1 MEKDHTAEV
10 TAQGHLIDS
19 GTMSQVLDQ
28 IVLHDGRFE
37 ILEFRVGRT
46 NQEASTA
53 RLKVLASDAATL
65 ELIVERLHDFGFRR
79 PTEEDIELKTVS
91 VDGAAP
97 EEFYSTTNHPTLV
110 RHRGE
115 LLTVEN
121 QRMDSVIVLHDGR
134 ARCVKLRDL
143 RRGDEVVCGLRGV
156 SVEVVSRDRDRSD
169 FGFMQHEVSS
179 ERHVHLAVRKLAGDL
194 IGLRRE
200 AVGRGEKRAPV
211 AVVAGPVVV
220 HTGAAESLE
229 WFIENGYIRAL
240 LAGNAL
246 AAHDLERNLFGT
258 SLGISEDTG
267 HPVEEGHR
275 NHVRAINTARLHGG
289 IEALVDNGI
298 LKSGI
303 FYTCI
308 RNRVP
313 FVLAGSIRDDG
324 PLLEVITEMS
334 AAQEAYAEALQGIE
348 VVLILAT
355 MLHGIGV
362 GNMIPSTV
370 MTVCVDI
377 HAPVVTKLADRG
389 SAQTLGVV
397 TDVGLFLRLLAEEVR
412 SSQEG
417 SED

>member
-1 MEKDHTAEV
+1 MERSNIAEV

-53 RLKVLASDAATL
+53 RLRVLAPDDHTL
-65 ELIVERLHDFGFRR
+65 ELILERLHDFGFQR
-79 PTEEDIELKTVS
+79 PKVEDIVLKQVT

-97 EEFYSTTNHPTLV
+97 EDFYSTTNHTTVV
-110 RHRGE
+110 RHQDR

-121 QRMDSVIVLHDGR
+121 QRMDSVIVVRDGR

-143 RRGDEVVCGLRGV
+143 RRGDPVVCGLQGV
-156 SVEVVSRDRDRSD
+156 RVEVVSKDRDRSD
-169 FGFMQHEVSS
+169 FGFMQHDVSS

-194 IGLRRE
+194 IQWQRDARD
-200 AVGRGEKRAPV
+200 RGETTAPV

-220 HTGAAESLE
+220 HTGATESLD
-229 WFIENGYIRAL
+229 WLIENGYIRTL

-246 AAHDLERNLFGT
+246 AVHDLERNLFGT
-258 SLGISEDTG
+258 SLGISEATG

-275 NHVRAINTARLHGG
+275 NHVRAINMARQHGG
-289 IEALVDNGI
+289 MEALVQKGI
-298 LKSGI
+298 LTSGI

-308 RNRVP
+308 RSGVP

-324 PLLEVITEMS
+324 PLPGVITEMN
-334 AAQEAYAEALQGIE
+334 AAQEAYGEALQGIQA
-348 VVLILAT
+348 VIILAT

-397 TDVGLFLRLLAEEVR
+397 TDVGLFLRLLVEEVR
-412 SSQEG
+412 AAHSG
-417 SED
+417 